1 MKQIQM
7 VDLKGQYLAIKDEI
21 DEAIQDVINNATFIK
36 GPPVHAFERELAEY
50 CAVKHV
56 VTCGNGTDALQIA
69 MMALGFKAGDEV
81 IVPAYTYV
89 ATVEVIAL
97 LGLRPVFVDV
107 DPDTFNL
114 DPEKIEQKISKK
126 TVGIVPVHLYG
137 QCAAMESIM
146 NIADQYGLKVIED
159 AAQAMGAKYTFS
171 DGTVKD
177 AGTIGHIGATSF
189 FPSKNLGCFG
199 DGGALLINDAALA
212 ERCRMIAN
220 HGQRKKYYHELVGIN
235 SRLDTLQAA
244 ILRVKLKKL
253 DEYCTKRQKAAEF
266 YDMKLSGA
274 TNLKVPYRSSS
285 STHVYHQYTLK
296 TDGIDRLAFKSHL
309 ADHGIPTMIYYPLPV
324 PDQKAYQHLISSAEN
339 FPIAKAVSAAVISL
353 PIHTELEQEVQQF
366 IVDKIE
372 SFLN

>member
-50 CAVKHV
+50 CAAKHV

-107 DPDTFNL
+107 DPNTFNL

-146 NIADQYGLKVIED
+146 NIADQHGLKVIED

-199 DGGALLINDAALA
+199 DGGALLINDAVLA

-235 SRLDTLQAA
+235 SRLDTL
-244 ILRVKLKKL
+244 
-253 DEYCTKRQKAAEF
+253 
-266 YDMKLSGA
+266 
-274 TNLKVPYRSSS
+274 
-285 STHVYHQYTLK
+285 
-296 TDGIDRLAFKSHL
+296 
-309 ADHGIPTMIYYPLPV
+309 
-324 PDQKAYQHLISSAEN
+324 
-339 FPIAKAVSAAVISL
+339 
-353 PIHTELEQEVQQF
+353 
-366 IVDKIE
+366 
-372 SFLN
+372 